1 MTAAV
6 PAGLHWYQHNK
17 KASLWQWKA
26 PKTHAM
32 SLLFLF
38 NKSNDRCPSV
48 FTITHHLQGSSVCVF
63 SSFCPLIFFPYF
75 LCPMF
80 ARCPLLSEDLASSS
94 HHAWVP
100 TSILATKRA
109 EYTKCHSP
117 LMLPDTERCCCEA
130 PSLSK
135 HQEHSGQH
143 HNNGTTHGVW
153 GLQAHDLQ
161 QHGSRSGWFYF
172 SGRHSNRWQRPT
184 GQCPSLPCSWSH
196 IASSSTMVLL
206 PELLSAGCMT
216 LCREPTAGMSHVV
229 LGGSEGSSLEGRWVQ
244 TCFYSPFQ
252 HAACRQLHTSCVLP
266 MTVGTVPDAQAG
278 LYCLDFAP
286 FNPLDMLVHWGMF
299 LA

>member
-38 NKSNDRCPSV
+38 NKSNDSCPSV

-75 LCPMF
+75 LCPTF

-109 EYTKCHSP
+109 EYMKCHTNTALLCFQTQRDAAVKP
-117 LMLPDTERCCCEA
+117 LPRPNTRNTVANITTMALHTVFGVSRPITYNSTD
-130 PSLSK
+130 P
-135 HQEHSGQH
+135 GQ
-143 HNNGTTHGVW
+143 
-153 GLQAHDLQ
+153 
-161 QHGSRSGWFYF
+161 
-172 SGRHSNRWQRPT
+172 
-184 GQCPSLPCSWSH
+184 
-196 IASSSTMVLL
+196 
-206 PELLSAGCMT
+206 
-216 LCREPTAGMSHVV
+216 
-229 LGGSEGSSLEGRWVQ
+229 GGSTSLEDIAIGGRGRQ
-244 TCFYSPFQ
+244 GSALPFCA
-252 HAACRQLHTSCVLP
+252 HEVT
-266 MTVGTVPDAQAG
+266 
-278 LYCLDFAP
+278 
-286 FNPLDMLVHWGMF
+286 
-299 LA
+299 